1 MPDATPMRAAPLGA
15 AFPSQRE
22 DGEERYRPEAG
33 RRLMDDWHTPMPG
46 QSTDD
51 FIAAF
56 VAARPPLTGGEITGL
71 RAVFRTVTATP
82 SANKNT
88 GSQAA

>member
-1 MPDATPMRAAPLGA
+1 MMG
-15 AFPSQRE
+15 
-22 DGEERYRPEAG
+22 
-33 RRLMDDWHTPMPG
+33 DWHTPSPG

-82 SANKNT
+82 PADEDAA
-88 GSQAA
+88 SQAA